1 MKYALFKN
9 IQKETDLTTS
19 DVDTDDGDCNSSCG
33 PSLRS
38 ERTINKYSRFF
49 RYWN

>member
-9 IQKETDLTTS
+9 IQTETDLTTS
-19 DVDTDDGDCNSSCG
+19 DDDTDDGDCNSSRG
-33 PSLRS
+33 SSILS